1 MTDAFFE
8 RHYGAAKKV
17 CLVLQHQQQ
26 LSKLTVPVLFILFR
40 KINNKFFIRITTNNH
55 HPFSLVEG
63 DYKYSKASIICYS
76 RLVNERMTKF
86 ISLIPLVLLQAAS
99 SFTLLN
105 PHHKRIPYSNKSLH
119 VPLITLHSNTAT
131 TAAGTTRNNDQDFR
145 QITTIPETSSL
156 SINTFAGQVE
166 NAVLSKYGAEE
177 TARVLQSW
185 RLLDKDYEHHAYIGK
200 EDSQISATESNCY
213 QYAHSYVDGLT
224 CEPFWDVSKLSW
236 AKKLAN
242 KYKTIRNEFLSVLSD
257 QEKLEQGNNIWA
269 GALTEEAGGYG
280 KGWNTLV
287 LMNRG
292 MWDETNCNLFPQTA
306 KAVLNSGIPA
316 TEVFFASM
324 KPQSSIKLHSDFTNF
339 VLTSHLAVDI
349 PESGSNKCRL
359 TVGDE
364 TRQWINGEVMLFDTS
379 IMHDA
384 INESKQMRYI
394 LMFRVWHPD
403 LTETEKN
410 ALQLIYDCLEV
421 PDLLSEERDRRE
433 AAERE
438 VAKLRTF
445 PKLQSSTSGFGS
457 SSNSSGTVKKN
468 KKGKKK

>member
-1 MTDAFFE
+1 MGME
-8 RHYGAAKKV
+8 YGV
-17 CLVLQHQQQ
+17 
-26 LSKLTVPVLFILFR
+26 TTILFPSSLLR
-40 KINNKFFIRITTNNH
+40 LLTLLFFIRQNHKSQITTNNKQP
-55 HPFSLVEG
+55 PFCSPG
-63 DYKYSKASIICYS
+63 GS
-76 RLVNERMTKF
+76 RLQYIQKHQLLLVKERMSTF
-86 ISLIPLVLLQAAS
+86 ISLLPLVLYYTVLLRAAS
-99 SFTLLN
+99 SFTLFN
-105 PHHKRIPYSNKSLH
+105 SHHKRTSYCNKSLH
-119 VPLITLHSNTAT
+119 VT
-131 TAAGTTRNNDQDFR
+131 TTTDDDTSTTRSNDQNFR
-145 QITTIPETSSL
+145 QTTTIPETSPL

-166 NAVLSKYGAEE
+166 NSIISKYGAEE

-185 RLLDKDYEHHAYIGK
+185 RLLDKDYEHHAYVGK
-200 EDSQISATESNCY
+200 EEDSQKIRPEESNCY
-213 QYAHSYVDGLT
+213 QYTHSYVDGLT

-242 KYKTIRNEFLSVLSD
+242 KYKTIRNEFLNVLSD

-280 KGWNTLV
+280 KGWSTLV

-292 MWDETNCNLFPQTA
+292 MWDETNCKLFPQTA

-349 PESGSNKCRL
+349 PESGSSKCRL

-384 INESKQMRYI
+384 INESEQMRYI

-421 PDLLSEERDRRE
+421 PDLLSEDRDMRE
-433 AAERE
+433 AAESA

-445 PKLQSSTSGFGS
+445 PKLQSLTSGFGS
-457 SSNSSGTVKKN
+457 SSSSSGTAKKN